1 MQRFD
6 SSLQDVRSGFGC
18 GVTTSWSSRSMFLSN
33 TLHGPLQRAHHQT
46 RFQFRASLPSVV
58 TALLL
63 FVLHAENT
71 PATGGEL
78 EAGPFAQEFSLTLD
92 SGHRQEAFG
101 PLFYSEQKESQRQW
115 ALPPLVS
122 RTQDTSLDMEE
133 IDVAYP
139 ILTYD
144 RFGAEYR
151 FQWFQLLSFSGG
163 KDQRAVPTDRFT
175 LFPILFLQRSTDT
188 NQNYTAVLPIYGT
201 LKHRLMRDR
210 IHFVIFPFY
219 VQTQKQDVVTDNYLY
234 PVVHVRQGNALQGWQ
249 VWPFIGHETKGITAR
264 TNNIDDVIMV
274 PGHEKN
280 FVLWPIYLSEKTGIG
295 GENPRK
301 FQSVLPLYSME
312 RSPQRDST
320 TVIWPLFTRTDDRA
334 KNYREW
340 DAPWPLVVFARG
352 GGKTANRVWPL
363 FSHVYN
369 TNLQSDFYL
378 WPLYKYNKFT
388 SEAVVRERSRVFFF
402 LYSDVTEKAPGAT
415 NALRRTDLWPLFTA
429 RQDREGNE
437 RLQLLSILEPLIPN
451 SKSIERDYSPVW
463 SIWRSEKN
471 AKTGTSSQ
479 SLLWNLYRS
488 QNTPKGNKFS
498 FLFGLVRYESTGE
511 GTKTRLLYLPPI
523 KGKGPVK
530 TPKKT

>member
-1 MQRFD
+1 MA
-6 SSLQDVRSGFGC
+6 L
-18 GVTTSWSSRSMFLSN
+18 
-33 TLHGPLQRAHHQT
+33 
-46 RFQFRASLPSVV
+46 
-58 TALLL
+58 ALLSG
-63 FVLHAENT
+63 VY
-71 PATGGEL
+71 TGFSTAKAGEL

-92 SGHRQEAFG
+92 SGHRQEALG

-115 ALPPLVS
+115 ALPPLFS
-122 RTQDTSLDMEE
+122 RTQDPSLDMEE

-151 FQWFQLLSFSGG
+151 FQWFQLFSFSGG
-163 KDQRAVPTDRFT
+163 RDQRAVPTDRFT
-175 LFPILFLQRSTDT
+175 LFPILFMQRSTDT

-210 IHFVIFPFY
+210 IHFVLLPCY
-219 VQTQKQDVVTDNYLY
+219 LQSQKQDVVTDNYLY
-234 PVVHVRQGNALQGWQ
+234 PVVHVRHGNALKGWQ
-249 VWPFIGHETKGITAR
+249 VWPLIGRETKGITTK
-264 TNNIDDVIMV
+264 TNNIDEVVMV

-280 FVLWPIYLSEKTGIG
+280 FILWPIYLAEKTGIG

-301 FQSVLPLYSME
+301 FQAVLPLYSME
-312 RSPQRDST
+312 RSIQRDST
-320 TVIWPLFTRTDDRA
+320 TVVWPLFTRTEDRA

-363 FSHVYN
+363 FSRVYN

-388 SEAVVRERSRVFFF
+388 SEAVVRERSRVLFF

-415 NALRRTDLWPLFTA
+415 NALRRTDLWPLFSA
-429 RQDREGNE
+429 RQDRNGNE

-451 SKSIERDYSPVW
+451 NKSIERDYSQLW
-463 SIWRSEKN
+463 SVWRSEKN
-471 AKTGTSSQ
+471 AKTGVSSQ
-479 SLLWNLYRS
+479 SVLWNLYRG
-488 QNTPKGNKFS
+488 QTTPRGNKFS
-498 FLFGLVRYESTGE
+498 LLFGLIRYESTGE
-511 GTKTRLLYLPPI
+511 GSRTRLLYLPPI
-523 KGKGPVK
+523 KGKGPAPSPK
-530 TPKKT
+530 TN